1 MHSSLLMT
9 VLVVIGVVV
18 GESEGFVV
26 RKVAEDDNSNSVVNG
41 TRVTDSLQHIIV
53 VSSSNCYL

>member
-1 MHSSLLMT
+1 MYSSLLMT
-9 VLVVIGVVV
+9 VLVVISVVV

-26 RKVAEDDNSNSVVNG
+26 RKVAEDDNSPSVVNG

-53 VSSSNCYL
+53 VSSSKESY